1 VSPTWHYTPIL
12 STVTTKQTKSGKR
25 EESSATPTGD
35 GDLVANGGDE
45 REEMTMVCVGHRMT
59 LTGLV
64 SLCPACHRTQRTLAE
79 AVAQLRDAQMA
90 PGGGRGRGRGSDRPR
105 PGLVVGADNDLDP
118 DPVLDLD
125 QGGSGWRALGLASR
139 FPAEVAHL
147 ADINGWDEGEV
158 DAYLEGCAYRYFRV
172 EGHPYWPGVRVGET
186 WEVDLSVLVRNW
198 GCPEDLE
205 DRVLPPALR
214 PRPW

>member
-1 VSPTWHYTPIL
+1 
-12 STVTTKQTKSGKR
+12 
-25 EESSATPTGD
+25 
-35 GDLVANGGDE
+35 
-45 REEMTMVCVGHRMT
+45 M
-59 LTGLV
+59 
-64 SLCPACHRTQRTLAE
+64 
-79 AVAQLRDAQMA
+79 
-90 PGGGRGRGRGSDRPR
+90 
-105 PGLVVGADNDLDP
+105 
-118 DPVLDLD
+118 
-125 QGGSGWRALGLASR
+125 
-139 FPAEVAHL
+139 AHL